1 MNSPNL
7 GSMRL
12 TLMMSYVPGEAMG
25 DTQPAL
31 LSAQVGEGQTSS
43 RSWDSGRTDWKGKL
57 LPLQLSSLCRVG
69 HPGAAEGSF
78 ETQQGDNRRRRNQ
91 SFP

>member
-1 MNSPNL
+1 
-7 GSMRL
+7 
-12 TLMMSYVPGEAMG
+12 MMSYVPGEAMS

-31 LSAQVGEGQTSS
+31 LSAQVGERQTSS

-57 LPLQLSSLCRVG
+57 LPLQLSILHRVG

-78 ETQQGDNRRRRNQ
+78 EIQQGDNRRRRNQ